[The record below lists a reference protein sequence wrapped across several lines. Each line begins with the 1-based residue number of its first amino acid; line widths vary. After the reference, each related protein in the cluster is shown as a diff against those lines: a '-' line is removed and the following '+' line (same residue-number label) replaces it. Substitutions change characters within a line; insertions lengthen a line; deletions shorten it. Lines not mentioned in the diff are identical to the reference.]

1 MTNSNSDLQL
11 QRRALGNRRRRTPSL
26 SKSLRLMLAFA
37 FTVQFISPA
46 WQMRMLHLNDGR
58 SPSSSSTS
66 TSSRLLLR
74 SRRAIPTPK
83 IYDDVRDVPRMTS
96 TGPIEANDG
105 IGGLYHF
112 TDVCLTKHHLLN
124 ENLQGVIYFQPD
136 NDELL
141 ANELRCVPCSAPLNH
156 GGGWDGEGRDEK
168 AVRHKC
174 GFTTAHAML
183 DRWGQHQI
191 PSRAEVVHWYEEP
204 IISLNFRPNIGHALF
219 DYMLAYLP
227 HWYAFRTNNNM
238 PFAGV
243 ISHVFQGCLSDSH
256 DWFCTIL
263 RAMEA
268 FGNAQELPREPNN
281 TTLYCYKSLYLVHV
295 AYQRTISHEGLL
307 TESVFVAFRDI
318 MFTSF
323 KLKRARD
330 YHLIRTTEA
339 NGNAAASSIKE
350 PTKLLFYAH
359 EPSGR
364 RVWNGMHDLIDK
376 FKDEP
381 KYKAVE
387 FNTVYDFGVFSTA
400 EQAALFNEADAHIMT
415 HGAQMANS
423 IFAVDDTVYIELG
436 CSIPTYLANPKFLS
450 LIKAQYQ
457 SVVKCGD
464 GNDDICLQCDGNDD
478 TYGNFTMTESS
489 FVLMLDKA
497 LHTLEQNESKRKESI

>member
-1 MTNSNSDLQL
+1 
-11 QRRALGNRRRRTPSL
+11 
-26 SKSLRLMLAFA
+26 
-37 FTVQFISPA
+37 
-46 WQMRMLHLNDGR
+46 
-58 SPSSSSTS
+58 
-66 TSSRLLLR
+66 
-74 SRRAIPTPK
+74 
-83 IYDDVRDVPRMTS
+83 
-96 TGPIEANDG
+96 
-105 IGGLYHF
+105 
-112 TDVCLTKHHLLN
+112 
-124 ENLQGVIYFQPD
+124 
-136 NDELL
+136 
-141 ANELRCVPCSAPLNH
+141 
-156 GGGWDGEGRDEK
+156 
-168 AVRHKC
+168 
-174 GFTTAHAML
+174 
-183 DRWGQHQI
+183 
-191 PSRAEVVHWYEEP
+191 
-204 IISLNFRPNIGHALF
+204 
-219 DYMLAYLP
+219 
-227 HWYAFRTNNNM
+227 
-238 PFAGV
+238 
-243 ISHVFQGCLSDSH
+243 
-256 DWFCTIL
+256 
-263 RAMEA
+263 MEA

-307 TESVFVAFRDI
+307 TELVFVAFRDI

-364 RVWNGMHDLIDK
+364 RVWNGMHDLIEK

-423 IFAVDDTVYIELG
+423 IFAVDDTVYIEL
-436 CSIPTYLANPKFLS
+436 
-450 LIKAQYQ
+450 
-457 SVVKCGD
+457 VKCGD

-478 TYGNFTMTESS
+478 TYGNFTMTQSS
-489 FVLMLDKA
+489 FVLMLDKV

>member
-1 MTNSNSDLQL
+1 
-11 QRRALGNRRRRTPSL
+11 
-26 SKSLRLMLAFA
+26 
-37 FTVQFISPA
+37 
-46 WQMRMLHLNDGR
+46 
-58 SPSSSSTS
+58 
-66 TSSRLLLR
+66 
-74 SRRAIPTPK
+74 
-83 IYDDVRDVPRMTS
+83 
-96 TGPIEANDG
+96 
-105 IGGLYHF
+105 
-112 TDVCLTKHHLLN
+112 
-124 ENLQGVIYFQPD
+124 
-136 NDELL
+136 
-141 ANELRCVPCSAPLNH
+141 
-156 GGGWDGEGRDEK
+156 
-168 AVRHKC
+168 
-174 GFTTAHAML
+174 
-183 DRWGQHQI
+183 
-191 PSRAEVVHWYEEP
+191 
-204 IISLNFRPNIGHALF
+204 
-219 DYMLAYLP
+219 
-227 HWYAFRTNNNM
+227 M

-318 MFTSF
+318 MFTNF

-364 RVWNGMHDLIDK
+364 RVWNGMHDLIEK

-381 KYKAVE
+381 KYKTVE

-423 IFAVDDTVYIELG
+423 IFAVDDTVYIELGKRLRSFCSLHYTLYYDAFCQWRKLTDSISSG

-489 FVLMLDKA
+489 FVLMLDKV